1 MCHLL
6 TLFQR
11 IIRTIFISLTILFIR
26 RLRYEI
32 LILIYLFL
40 LMKLS
45 LITQFSFFIYN
56 SFFYRSIVDKI
67 NILLI
72 ILLTFMIVVR
82 YLASCAVQVKKSF
95 YWRNTITL
103 IYICLILL
111 FFTNSLFSFY
121 IYFEFSILPIFIVIL
136 GWGYQVE
143 RINARLALIF
153 YTISASVP
161 FFIFIIYTL
170 INHHYY
176 FFSQLTIKNRF
187 NGLNWLIGLAMR
199 LAFLVKFPIFIA
211 HLWLPK
217 AHVEAPVIGSMV
229 LASILLKLGG
239 YGLIR
244 VSILASFSAISS
256 VIITLALTGSAL
268 IGFTCLSQI
277 DVKVIIAYS
286 SVAHIGL
293 AIAAIMYLRSMGT
306 NGAIL
311 LILAHG
317 FSSSRIFFGGNSFYL
332 RKFSR
337 RIVLIK
343 GFLTVL
349 PLLSFFW
356 LMTMIR
362 RIATPPLVN
371 FLAEVTCI
379 SSMLAISASNI
390 IWMILSVFLAGTY
403 SIVLY
408 SRTQQSRFF
417 RVRSHPSS
425 SALAERILFFIQ
437 LGWVFLLVLSLDL
450 LF

>member
-1 MCHLL
+1 
-6 TLFQR
+6 
-11 IIRTIFISLTILFIR
+11 
-26 RLRYEI
+26 
-32 LILIYLFL
+32 
-40 LMKLS
+40 
-45 LITQFSFFIYN
+45 
-56 SFFYRSIVDKI
+56 
-67 NILLI
+67 
-72 ILLTFMIVVR
+72 MIVVR
-82 YLASCAVQVKKSF
+82 FLASCAVQVKKSF

-121 IYFEFSILPIFIVIL
+121 IYFEFSILPIFMVIL

-161 FFIFIIYTL
+161 FFIFIIYAL
-170 INHHYY
+170 VNHHYY
-176 FFSQLTIKNRF
+176 FFSQLALKHRF
-187 NGLNWLIGLAMR
+187 SRLNWLTRLAIS
-199 LAFLVKFPIFIA
+199 LAFLVKFPIFMA

-217 AHVEAPVIGSMV
+217 AHVEAPVIGSML

-244 VSILASFSAISS
+244 VSTVTSFSAIFSM
-256 VIITLALTGSAL
+256 VVTLALTGSAL
-268 IGFTCLSQI
+268 IGFICLSQI

-293 AIAAIMYLRSMGT
+293 AIAAITYLRNMGT
-306 NGAIL
+306 RGAIL

-343 GFLTVL
+343 GFLTIL

-356 LMTMIR
+356 LMTIIR
-362 RIATPPLVN
+362 RIATPPLIN
-371 FLAEVTCI
+371 FVAEITCI
-379 SSMLAISASNI
+379 SSMLAISVSNV
-390 IWMILSVFLAGTY
+390 IWVILSVFLAGAY
-403 SIVLY
+403 SMVLY

-417 RVRSHPSS
+417 RVRSHASS
-425 SALAERILFFIQ
+425 SALAERILFFTQ
-437 LGWVFLLVLSLDL
+437 LGWVFLLGLSLDL